1 MLLFI
6 AVQELLIAV
15 APLIEHRLEAHGLS
29 SCDLQAQECM
39 GSSSCNSWALVAPQH
54 VESSQ
59 TRDKT
64 HVPYIGK
71 QILIHCTMSEVPDM
85 F

>member
-15 APLIEHRLEAHGLS
+15 APLIEHRLQAHRLS
-29 SCDLQAQECM
+29 SCDLQDQECM
-39 GSSSCNSWALVAPQH
+39 GSSSCNSWALVVPQH